1 MELGVHLPL
10 IEFANE
16 EQSVA
21 RLGATVDAAREC
33 GFVAV
38 AANDHFVSPLPG
50 RG

>member
-16 EQSVA
+16 GHSMA

-33 GFVAV
+33 GFAAV
-38 AANDHFVSPLPG
+38 SAV
-50 RG
+50 